1 MLMKKY
7 FILFIMAAVTSLVG
21 AQTSILGLNFGS
33 DYDVVYSQ
41 LADRFGSA
49 SVTKLD
55 GEHIQV
61 KDFDYTI
68 EDVKVNN
75 ITCTFSYID
84 GEHHLCSIA
93 FTSEP
98 YVLSYESDKSK
109 INDFNGYAVRVSNKI
124 AVELNKKYKV
134 SGVEK
139 RINTAKPWTTLYRFS
154 VDENVTGVIAA
165 YFNATK
171 KLMLQN
177 GTSFARL
184 TYTDSRYVKNKI
196 DEL

>member
-1 MLMKKY
+1 
-7 FILFIMAAVTSLVG
+7 MASISTLVM
-21 AQTSILGLNFGS
+21 AQTTILGLEFGS
-33 DYDVVYSQ
+33 DYDVVFDQ
-41 LADRFGSA
+41 LSDRFGKNA
-49 SVTKLD
+49 VVKID

-61 KDFDYTI
+61 KDMVYNVNDI
-68 EDVKVNN
+68 KINN

-84 GEHHLCSIA
+84 GEHHLYSIA

-98 YVLSYESDKSK
+98 YVLSYESDNSK
-109 INDFNGYAVRVSNKI
+109 IRDFNGYAVRISNQI
-124 AVELNKKYKV
+124 ALELNKKYKV
-134 SGVEK
+134 TGVEK
-139 RINTAKPWTTLYRFS
+139 RLNMSKPWTTLYRFN

-165 YFNATK
+165 YFHATK

-184 TYTDSRYVKNKI
+184 TYTDKRYVKNKI